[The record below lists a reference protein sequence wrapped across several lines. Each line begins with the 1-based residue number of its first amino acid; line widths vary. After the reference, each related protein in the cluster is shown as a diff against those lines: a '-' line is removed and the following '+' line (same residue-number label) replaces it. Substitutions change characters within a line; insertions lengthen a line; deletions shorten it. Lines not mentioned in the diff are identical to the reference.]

1 MHPRQY
7 KPLLIAL
14 LANGF
19 LSLALTE
26 LNHHLAGWS
35 ITLLLP
41 AAFVIFAGLN
51 LGYLQGL
58 IACMLT
64 GLLHDAALPVPDGFF
79 TLALP
84 TLHLAFH
91 RFRSKLHKKGGLGT
105 VLLAQVLNFGVL
117 ILLAIFLSYELT
129 ESIVRHLPSILL
141 QVFLSQILLFLIG
154 LYFLE
159 IQRKLVTLTGAGFV
173 EAKGRST

>member
-1 MHPRQY
+1 MHPRRY

-41 AAFVIFAGLN
+41 AAFVLFAGLN
-51 LGYLQGL
+51 LSYRQGL
-58 IACMLT
+58 TACILT

-79 TLALP
+79 TLTLP

-105 VLLAQVLNFGVL
+105 ALLAQVLNFGVL
-117 ILLAIFLSYELT
+117 ILLAISLSSELG
-129 ESIVRHLPSILL
+129 ESIVSHLPSILL
-141 QVFLSQILLFLIG
+141 HVLLSQILLLIIG

-159 IQRKLVTLTGAGFV
+159 TQRKLATLTRTGFA
-173 EAKGRST
+173 EAQASST

>member
-41 AAFVIFAGLN
+41 AAFVLFAGLN
-51 LGYLQGL
+51 LSYLHGL
-58 IACMLT
+58 TACMLT

-79 TLALP
+79 TLTLP

-105 VLLAQVLNFGVL
+105 ALLAQVLNFGAL
-117 ILLAIFLSYELT
+117 ILLAISLSYER
-129 ESIVRHLPSILL
+129 ESILSHLPSVLM
-141 QVFLSQILLFLIG
+141 QVFLSQILLLLIG

-159 IQRKLVTLTGAGFV
+159 FQRKLVTLTGAGFL
-173 EAKGRST
+173 EAKGSST

>member
-7 KPLLIAL
+7 KPLIIAL

-19 LSLALTE
+19 LWLALTE

-41 AAFVIFAGLN
+41 AAFVLFAGLN

-58 IACMLT
+58 TACMLT
-64 GLLHDAALPVPDGFF
+64 GLLQDAALPVPYGFF

-91 RFRSKLHKKGGLGT
+91 RLRSKLHKKGGFGT
-105 VLLAQVLNFGVL
+105 ILLAQVLNFGVL
-117 ILLAIFLSYELT
+117 ILLAISLSYELT
-129 ESIVRHLPSILL
+129 ESIVRHLPLILL

-159 IQRKLVTLTGAGFV
+159 IQRKLATLAGAGLV
-173 EAKGRST
+173 DAKGSTT

>member
-41 AAFVIFAGLN
+41 AAFVLFAGLN
-51 LGYLQGL
+51 LSYRQGL
-58 IACMLT
+58 TACILT

-79 TLALP
+79 TLTLP

-105 VLLAQVLNFGVL
+105 ALLAQVLNFGAL
-117 ILLAIFLSYELT
+117 ILLAISLSYER
-129 ESIVRHLPSILL
+129 ESILSHFPSVLM
-141 QVFLSQILLFLIG
+141 QVFLSQILLLLIG

-159 IQRKLVTLTGAGFV
+159 IQRKLVTLTGAGFL
-173 EAKGRST
+173 EAKGSST